1 MRVSSRSSSS
11 AFVILVGCSK
21 FNAGAFNVQDTNSM
35 TTPTTRCTSSS
46 TSRGCHT
53 SLQMSHSH
61 PDNSRED
68 SIDSVDTSRREALG
82 RCASIFTAFAFTW
95 DRQREV
101 SFASEFSD
109 GIEPTIAPITPTN
122 SGAASQFA
130 DESAITPV
138 RPQAMQQQQEA
149 APETS
154 SPPISVVTNQVT
166 LENSQ
171 VVTIPTTTTTTETPV
186 VWSGD
191 IFNEA
196 DIFNEETK
204 KKSDDRIDV
213 IGLTPEEAKKRK
225 NSLPAELGIFAIFG
239 AGLFSVVGG
248 RVSPNTDD
256 LGTKAKVVMITPD
269 PYGLDT
275 GRRFYNGV
283 DITRK
288 DPIPASDVRE
298 YCEAGK
304 LNNDCIETIAGF
316 LGQVQSNSDDRDG
329 PSMSQQE
336 TANAVLSYLDSLP
349 STSGYNPI
357 NYNTNIDSK
366 RTIAFSSYLNIL
378 SDGETRAPQSPQM
391 VSDYLSSLVNVQGR
405 IEELEKTIYNM
416 PDEITG
422 RMQSWQLERDEKLTH
437 EFLKIEEYLMKNQA
451 SNVNTNES
459 VPSIDMRGKNING
472 VYN

>member
-1 MRVSSRSSSS
+1 
-11 AFVILVGCSK
+11 
-21 FNAGAFNVQDTNSM
+21 
-35 TTPTTRCTSSS
+35 
-46 TSRGCHT
+46 
-53 SLQMSHSH
+53 MSHSH

>member
-1 MRVSSRSSSS
+1 
-11 AFVILVGCSK
+11 
-21 FNAGAFNVQDTNSM
+21 
-35 TTPTTRCTSSS
+35 
-46 TSRGCHT
+46 
-53 SLQMSHSH
+53 MSHSH

-405 IEELEKTIYNM
+405 IEELEKTVNNM

>member
-21 FNAGAFNVQDTNSM
+21 YNSAAFKVQDTNVPVSM

-61 PDNSRED
+61 PDNSREEF
-68 SIDSVDTSRREALG
+68 IDSADTSRRAALG
-82 RCASIFTAFAFTW
+82 RCASIFAACATW

-122 SGAASQFA
+122 SGAAPQFA
-130 DESAITPV
+130 DESVISPV
-138 RPQAMQQQQEA
+138 RPQTMQQQQEA

-154 SPPISVVTNQVT
+154 SPPISAATNQVT

-186 VWSGD
+186 VWSG
-191 IFNEA
+191 

-283 DITRK
+283 DITHK

-304 LNNDCIETIAGF
+304 VNNDCIETIAGF

-329 PSMSQQE
+329 PSLSQQE
-336 TANAVLSYLDSLP
+336 TANAVLSYLDSLS

-366 RTIAFSSYLNIL
+366 RAIAFSSYLNIL
-378 SDGETRAPQSPQM
+378 SDGATRAPQSPQM

-405 IEELEKTIYNM
+405 IEELEKTVNNM

-437 EFLKIEEYLMKNQA
+437 EYLKIEEYLMKNQA

-459 VPSIDMRGKNING
+459 VPSIDMRGENING